1 MTVFTT
7 KKANVSNE
15 NDDAEM
21 ENRRQ
26 MKNWKAIAIIGL
38 ILLCVSMVLN
48 IRVLVNVKNIQSDVN
63 RIKSDVYYVDSI
75 KSDVDD
81 IKSAVSYIDSIKR
94 EVESIEGAIG
104 MGINGYTHFH
114 TLHNA
119 VDSIKSDV
127 ENIKR

>member
-63 RIKSDVYYVDSI
+63 RIKSDVYYVDSAV
-75 KSDVDD
+75 SDIDR
-81 IKSAVSYIDSIKR
+81 IKSAVYYIDSIKR
-94 EVESIEGAIG
+94 DVESIKGDVGSIYSIKKTVE
-104 MGINGYTHFH
+104 N
-114 TLHNA
+114 
-119 VDSIKSDV
+119 IKSDV

>member
-15 NDDAEM
+15 NDDVEM

-38 ILLCVSMVLN
+38 ILLCVSIVLN
-48 IRVLVNVKNIQSDVN
+48 IMVLARIGRIPTEDCSYEIRYARSD
-63 RIKSDVYYVDSI
+63 IS
-75 KSDVDD
+75 D
-81 IKSAVSYIDSIKR
+81 IKSAVYYVDEIKKT
-94 EVESIEGAIG
+94 VKNIE
-104 MGINGYTHFH
+104 Y
-114 TLHNA
+114 
-119 VDSIKSDV
+119 SV